1 MEIHFVTHNS
11 SKYEEAS
18 SIAKEYNM
26 LVKWYDHEY
35 EELQEDSLEIIAQR
49 SCSRVIQE
57 KPELKALNF
66 FLEDAGLFIEALNG
80 FPGPYSAYAFKTIN
94 NDGILKLMEGKENR
108 RAYFKSVIAFH
119 NGKSI
124 ETFTGITKGSIIHST
139 IGDKGF
145 GFDPIFKPK
154 DNEQTFAE
162 MTLATKNLY
171 SHRQKS
177 LRILFTSLTAFAKQ

>member
-1 MEIHFVTHNS
+1 MEIHFITHNS

-18 SIAKEYNM
+18 SIAKEYNL
-26 LVKWYDHEY
+26 LVKWYNQEY
-35 EELQEDSLEIIAQR
+35 EEPQEDSLEIIAR
-49 SCSRVIQE
+49 KSCSRVIQE
-57 KPELKALNF
+57 KPELETLNF

-80 FPGPYSAYAFKTIN
+80 FPGPYSAYAFKTISN
-94 NDGILKLMEGKENR
+94 EGILKLMDGKENR
-108 RAYFKSVIAFH
+108 RAYFKSVIAFY

-124 ETFTGITKGSIIHST
+124 ETFTGITKGSIILST

-145 GFDPIFKPK
+145 GFDPIFQPEN
-154 DNEQTFAE
+154 NEQTFAE

-177 LRILFTSLTAFAKQ
+177 LRILFTSLTAFTKQ